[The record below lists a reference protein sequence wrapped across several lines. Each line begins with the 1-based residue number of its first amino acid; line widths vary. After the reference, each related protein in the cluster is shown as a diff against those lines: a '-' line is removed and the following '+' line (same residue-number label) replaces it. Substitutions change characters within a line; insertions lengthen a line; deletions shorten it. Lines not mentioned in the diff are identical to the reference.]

1 MARGFIRLALE
12 GKKTALRI
20 SQGSESKGW
29 KNGSRGDATEMDKK
43 GSGRGARKRKY
54 KVGWRKIGGQGKWNM
69 EKIDTSRG
77 NKGTVGGKNREAE

>member
-43 GSGRGARKRKY
+43 GSGRGRL
-54 KVGWRKIGGQGKWNM
+54 G
-69 EKIDTSRG
+69 RG
-77 NKGTVGGKNREAE
+77 NTRWDGERLEDKENGTWRR